1 MGRRA
6 RRGHS
11 AERGRHA
18 DQLGRQLVVPL
29 VRRRLRG
36 VELDHPRPPP
46 AISRRRTGPAPP
58 GRRPRRATNR
68 RSLDIPRGYTPGMAK
83 VMISMPDDL
92 LARVDTEAKRRATT
106 RSGLLA
112 LAVTRELER
121 RDPEAMDAPIAR
133 LRESFRNAGPFGWA
147 HLIRPERDGHH

>member
-11 AERGRHA
+11 AERGRHT
-18 DQLGRQLVVPL
+18 DQLRRQLVVPL

-58 GRRPRRATNR
+58 GRGPRRATNPH
-68 RSLDIPRGYTPGMAK
+68 SLDIPRGYSPGMAK
-83 VMISMPDDL
+83 VMISMPDGL

-112 LAVTRELER
+112 LAVTRELDR
-121 RDPEAMDAPIAR
+121 RDPEEMDAAIAR
-133 LRESFRNAGPFGWA
+133 LKERFRDVGPIDA
-147 HLIRPERDGHH
+147 AALVRAERDT